1 MKPVTLV
8 KLKMKKT
15 YKAFL
20 TFIGFLIIG
29 VSSLGILYLFYDKV
43 IDPSNDIEVNGAL
56 SINYIDGKSFNSEK
70 NKQIKFSISNSS
82 EEVQYYNIVFLKVR
96 GSGSYQLL
104 YNDSV
109 VMNGSLETIDEVI
122 TDSVSIDALETK
134 VYTLEL
140 ESSENEILKGLLNVR
155 LQKGKVETFADVILK
170 NNSASENPLTK
181 VGTDIAVENEGLIK
195 SSDDIGV
202 SYYFRGN
209 IPNNYVKINDL
220 LWRIVRINGDGTIRL
235 ILNDAIKNTINYYN
249 ASELKTD
256 FSDSSIYSYL
266 NSWFEE
272 NLRNY
277 LKYIANTRY
286 CNDVSHDDAYN
297 YLNYTRIVTN
307 KIPTLNCLSNS
318 ITSKLGILSID
329 EVILAGA
336 SPDKSNSEYYL
347 YNASLT
353 DSWFTMSGAKGS
365 DTSLNLFMIDQNGK
379 VRSDIAGSTY
389 HSIRPVINLVKN
401 TEVTGSGT
409 LEDPYLLKEE

>member
-1 MKPVTLV
+1 MKTVTLV
-8 KLKMKKT
+8 KLKMKKI
-15 YKAFL
+15 YKACL
-20 TFIGFLIIG
+20 TFIGFLIILASLVG
-29 VSSLGILYLFYDKV
+29 VLYLFYDKV

-56 SINYIDGKSFNSEK
+56 SINYVDGKSFNSGK
-70 NKQIKFSISNSS
+70 NKEMKFSISNSS

-96 GSGSYQLL
+96 GMGEYRIL

-109 VMNGSLETIDEVI
+109 VMSGNLETTDEVV
-122 TDSVSIDALETK
+122 TDSISIDALETK

-140 ESSENEILKGLLNVR
+140 ANKGENVLKGLLNVR
-155 LQKGKVETFADVILK
+155 IQKGKMETFADVILK

-235 ILNDAIKNTINYYN
+235 ILNDTIKNTINYYN
-249 ASELKTD
+249 ASELKSD
-256 FSDSSIYSYL
+256 FNDSSIYSYL

-277 LKYIANTRY
+277 IKYIANTRY
-286 CNDVSHDDAYN
+286 CNDVSHDDAYT

-318 ITSKLGILSID
+318 ITSKLGILSVD

-336 SPDKSNSEYYL
+336 TTDKNNNNYYL
-347 YNASLT
+347 YNPNFT

-365 DTSLNLFMIDQNGK
+365 DSSLNLFMVDQYGK
-379 VRSDIAGSTY
+379 VRSDIVGSSY
-389 HSIRPVINLVKN
+389 HTVRPVINLIKN

-409 LEDPYLLKEE
+409 LDDPYILKEE